1 MHARLKI
8 LVSAYGC
15 GPGRGS
21 EPGVGWNWTRQ
32 LARHCD
38 VWVLS
43 PESERVAIEDFLR
56 AEPLPH
62 ITFVFCDLPR
72 WIRFRNDGPLVQY
85 HLHLYLWQVAAY
97 LAARRLHAEVGFDV
111 AHHLTVGMHW
121 RWSCLAFLPVPFL
134 WGPVGGAEHAP
145 RSFFR
150 SFSTHGKIQDVQRF
164 VIQSLGELDPLMRCT
179 ARRAVL
185 TLAKTK
191 QTAVR
196 VSALGAR
203 RIRIMSEAGMPAE
216 EIERLGSLA
225 QRSGGPVR
233 LLSLGRLLHWKG
245 FELGLRA
252 FAAFASRF
260 PESEYWIIGDGPERS
275 RLENLAAE
283 LGARDRVKFWGTL
296 PRAAVLERLADCDV
310 LVHPSLHDSG
320 GWVCLEAMAAGRP
333 VVCLDLGGPGVQVT
347 NETGIKIE
355 ALTPEQVVRDLAE
368 AFALLSG
375 NRELLARLGQAGR
388 IRVQQHFTW
397 ERKAE
402 VFVPLYDA
410 LAASGARAD
419 LAIQ

>member
-1 MHARLKI
+1 MRV

-21 EPGVGWNWTRQ
+21 EPGVGWNWARQ
-32 LARHCD
+32 LARHFD

-43 PESERVAIEDFLR
+43 PESERAAIEDFLR
-56 AEPLPH
+56 SGPLPNL
-62 ITFVFCDLPR
+62 TFVFCDLPR
-72 WIRFRNDGPLVQY
+72 SIRFRNDGPLLQY
-85 HLHLYLWQVAAY
+85 HLHLYLWQAAA
-97 LAARRLHAEVGFDV
+97 LFAARKLHAEVGFDV
-111 AHHLTVGMHW
+111 AHHITVGMHW
-121 RWSCLAFLPVPFL
+121 RWSFLAFLPVPFL

-145 RSFFR
+145 RPFFR
-150 SFSTHGKIQDVQRF
+150 SFSTRGKMQAIQRF
-164 VIQSLGELDPLMRCT
+164 VIQKLGEFDPLMRCT
-179 ARRAVL
+179 ARRAAL

-203 RIRIMSEAGMPAE
+203 RTRVMSEAGMPAD
-216 EIERLGSLA
+216 EIERLAAMPLR
-225 QRSGGPVR
+225 QGGPLR

-252 FAAFASRF
+252 FAAFVERF
-260 PESEYWIIGDGPERS
+260 PGSEYWIVGDGPERS
-275 RLENLAAE
+275 RLEKLAEE
-283 LGARDRVKFWGTL
+283 LGVRGQVKFWGTL
-296 PRAAVLERLADCDV
+296 PRATVLERLADCDV

-320 GWVCLEAMAAGRP
+320 GWVCLEGMAAGRP

-355 ALTPEQVVRDLAE
+355 ATTPGQAVRDMAD
-368 AFALLSG
+368 AFALLNG
-375 NRELLARLGQAGR
+375 NRELQRRLGQAGR
-388 IRVQQHFTW
+388 TRVQQYFAW

-419 LAIQ
+419 LAVH